1 LVSIFVG
8 FFRFSIFAF
17 YMYACWVGSVLLKNH
32 RINER
37 THELYEAG
45 NILAIIFAFK
55 TGLLLLLTLSP
66 NLQAVVKARVV
77 GKMVFDVI
85 DRVPEIRD
93 KEENITINT
102 GSFELET
109 GIHFKKVAFR
119 YPTALP
125 TLPNVLSGVDFTIKA
140 G

>member
-1 LVSIFVG
+1 
-8 FFRFSIFAF
+8 
-17 YMYACWVGSVLLKNH
+17 
-32 RINER
+32 
-37 THELYEAG
+37 
-45 NILAIIFAFK
+45 
-55 TGLLLLLTLSP
+55 LTLSP

-77 GKMVFDVI
+77 GKMVFDVL

-93 KEENITINT
+93 RDGIVPISNE
-102 GSFELET
+102 SFGLET

-125 TLPNVLSGVDFTIKA
+125 TLPNVLNGVDFTIKA